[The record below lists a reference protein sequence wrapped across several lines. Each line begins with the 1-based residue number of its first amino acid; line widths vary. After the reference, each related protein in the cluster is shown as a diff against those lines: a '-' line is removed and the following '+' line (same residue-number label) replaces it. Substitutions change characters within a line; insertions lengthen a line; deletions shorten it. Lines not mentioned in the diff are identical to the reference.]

1 MKLSIDV
8 WGCVL
13 RKMKYLDGLTL
24 VDATIEATSA
34 TTIPIVKG
42 AARFAPWLLE
52 LDPGEAL
59 RIVAAKGRLLLLQDM
74 LATYG
79 FTDDDLWN
87 AIHATRENADSEVAA
102 MMTDV
107 LIYRLA
113 GPCRTGEM
121 MQEFLRG

>member
-1 MKLSIDV
+1 MKLSIDI

-13 RKMKYLDGLTL
+13 QKVKYLDGVTL
-24 VDATIEATSA
+24 VDAAGAATSA
-34 TTIPIVKG
+34 RPIVKG

-52 LDPGEAL
+52 LGPGEAL
-59 RIVAAKGRLLLLQDM
+59 RIVAANGRLLLLQEM